1 MLELIAIVALLFAL
15 GASPLFIPAR
25 VSLRLCLW
33 LLILLATL
41 WIFEFRADHR
51 HGWHMLVVLPV
62 WAGLGFSLLFLIGRH
77 FGDATDEASA

>member
-1 MLELIAIVALLFAL
+1 LLELVAIVAALFAL
-15 GASPLFIPAR
+15 GASPPFIPMR
-25 VSLRLCLW
+25 VALRLSLW

-51 HGWHMLVVLPV
+51 HGWHMLVILPV

-77 FGDATDEASA
+77 FGELTDEASA